1 MAAETTS
8 SDEPWAA
15 RPPPSFS
22 PANCAF
28 CPFSLCWFLM
38 FLVPLTLG
46 CFPRY
51 GGFCG
56 VETQD
61 DAAAAARGPCAT
73 APPLPHRP
81 RAPLDLS
88 LFLYFSLQDLA
99 PTNEDGS
106 FARWWQVGNQRVG
119 SETRK
124 DFNSIVILGSW
135 SLWKHRNSC
144 VFYGASPSLDRVLL
158 LAKEKALFW
167 SLAGAR
173 GISSL
178 TSLQQ
183 GEGGG
188 GCTGAL
194 FPPFFLLLSCV
205 FEKKK
210 KISSSCT
217 SSVYIGRFEFD
228 TDLVAIKVFHLD
240 EHGSLNSFL
249 MECEKHPPSQ
259 SYESSDLMLN
269 SGDLMLNSGLGEQQ
283 VRSHIIPKQ
292 PQERSELGSEDKNSH
307 GRGFCFGLHAQPAHI
322 HCDLK
327 PANVLLDY
335 DMTARVG
342 DFGSAKFLSSC
353 LGSPEGFVGVGGT
366 IGYIAP

>member
-1 MAAETTS
+1 
-8 SDEPWAA
+8 
-15 RPPPSFS
+15 
-22 PANCAF
+22 
-28 CPFSLCWFLM
+28 
-38 FLVPLTLG
+38 
-46 CFPRY
+46 
-51 GGFCG
+51 
-56 VETQD
+56 
-61 DAAAAARGPCAT
+61 
-73 APPLPHRP
+73 
-81 RAPLDLS
+81 
-88 LFLYFSLQDLA
+88 YFSLQDLA

-158 LAKEKALFW
+158 LAKEEALFW

-178 TSLQQ
+178 TALQQ

-249 MECEKHPPSQ
+249 MECEVLRNTRHRNLMKAVTLCSTVETLCSTVDLENNKFKAIVFDFMARAWICGCIQ
-259 SYESSDLMLN
+259 SYTE
-269 SGDLMLNSGLGEQQ
+269 
-283 VRSHIIPKQ
+283 
-292 PQERSELGSEDKNSH
+292 
-307 GRGFCFGLHAQPAHI
+307 
-322 HCDLK
+322 
-327 PANVLLDY
+327 
-335 DMTARVG
+335 TAPREV
-342 DFGSAKFLSSC
+342 
-353 LGSPEGFVGVGGT
+353 
-366 IGYIAP
+366 